1 MKTTRSLKLLIAS
14 AAFALL
20 TSGCTTF
27 GTFAEDQSIEGQVE
41 DILEPIE
48 LNNQPAFIGVESH
61 NLYVLI
67 YGQVPSE
74 DVKAQASQSING
86 IPVIRKVF
94 NELRVAN
101 PEEVSTI
108 SDSWITT
115 KVKSS
120 LAAEKGLDSKRI
132 KVITEAG
139 EVFLMGLV
147 TREEGDKAALVA
159 RNISGVTRVVKI
171 FEYIN

>member
-1 MKTTRSLKLLIAS
+1 MLTKRLLRLLILLPVFAIGVS
-14 AAFALL
+14 A
-20 TSGCTTF
+20 CTTF
-27 GTFAEDQSIEGQVE
+27 GTVAEDSSIEGRVKE
-41 DILEPIE
+41 RLYPILEK
-48 LNNQPAFIGVESH
+48 NQPNAVDVVSH

-74 DVKAQASQSING
+74 EAISQVSNAVKGVPEMKKA
-86 IPVIRKVF
+86 F
-94 NELRVAN
+94 NELRVGN
-101 PEEVSTI
+101 PEDVSTV
-108 SDSWITT
+108 SDVWITT

-132 KVITEAG
+132 KVITENK
-139 EVFLMGLV
+139 EVFLMGMV

-171 FEYIN
+171 FEYID

>member
-1 MKTTRSLKLLIAS
+1 MTFRQTLRTLSLI
-14 AAFALL
+14 FVTL
-20 TSGCTTF
+20 TVVPACTTF
-27 GTFAEDQSIEGQVE
+27 GTMAEDNSIESRVYTIT
-41 DILEPIE
+41 DAIE
-48 LNNQPAFIGVESH
+48 AKNPPSFIGVDSH

-67 YGQVPSE
+67 YGQVPNQAIINQVSNE
-74 DVKAQASQSING
+74 VKG
-86 IPVIRKVF
+86 IPEIRKVF

-101 PEEVSTI
+101 PDDVSTM

-132 KVITEAG
+132 NVTTEAG

-159 RNISGVTRVVKI
+159 RNISGVQKVVKI

>member
-1 MKTTRSLKLLIAS
+1 MTIQQLLRASTIAM
-14 AAFALL
+14 AALFLL
-20 TSGCTTF
+20 PACTTF
-27 GTFAEDQSIEGQVE
+27 GTVAEDSSIESRVLTLT
-41 DILEPIE
+41 DAIE
-48 LNNQPAFIGVESH
+48 AKNKPSFIGVESH

-67 YGQVPSE
+67 YGQVPSQA
-74 DVKAQASQSING
+74 VKNQVSNEIRG
-86 IPVIRKVF
+86 IPEIRKVF
-94 NELRVAN
+94 NELRVADPN
-101 PEEVSTI
+101 KVSTM
-108 SDSWITT
+108 SDTWITT

-132 KVITEAG
+132 KVTTEAG

-159 RNISGVTRVVKI
+159 RNISGVKKVVKI

>member
-1 MKTTRSLKLLIAS
+1 MILKQCLRIVTL
-14 AAFALL
+14 AAVTAFFLPA
-20 TSGCTTF
+20 CTTF
-27 GTFAEDQSIEGQVE
+27 GTLAEDNSIERRVGT
-41 DILEPIE
+41 LTSAIE
-48 LNNQPAFIGVESH
+48 AKNKPSYIGVESH

-74 DVKAQASQSING
+74 KIKIQVSNEIRD
-86 IPVIRKVF
+86 IPEIRKVF
-94 NELRVAN
+94 NELRIKD
-101 PEEVSTI
+101 PKEVSAM
-108 SDSWITT
+108 SDAWITT

-132 KVITEAG
+132 KVTTEDG

-147 TREEGDKAALVA
+147 TREEGDKAALVS
-159 RNISGVTRVVKI
+159 RNIAGVKKVVKI

>member
-1 MKTTRSLKLLIAS
+1 MTLKHTLRIFSLALAAAILLPA
-14 AAFALL
+14 
-20 TSGCTTF
+20 CTVF
-27 GTFAEDQSIEGQVE
+27 GTLAEDNSIESRVYTIT
-41 DILEPIE
+41 DAIE
-48 LNNQPAFIGVESH
+48 AKNKPAFIGVESH

-67 YGQVPSE
+67 YGQVPSQT
-74 DVKAQASQSING
+74 VKDQVSREVNG
-86 IPVIRKVF
+86 IPEIRKVF
-94 NELRVAN
+94 NELRIED
-101 PEEVSTI
+101 PEKVSTM

-132 KVITEAG
+132 NVTTEAG

-159 RNISGVTRVVKI
+159 RNISGVKKVVKI

>member
-1 MKTTRSLKLLIAS
+1 MILTRILRILSLITVTIFILPA
-14 AAFALL
+14 
-20 TSGCTTF
+20 CTTF
-27 GTFAEDQSIEGQVE
+27 GTMAEDNSIESRVYTIT
-41 DILEPIE
+41 DAIE
-48 LNNQPAFIGVESH
+48 AKNKPSFIGVDSH

-74 DVKAQASQSING
+74 KVKAQVSSEVKG
-86 IPVIRKVF
+86 IPEIRKIF
-94 NELRVAN
+94 NELRIAD
-101 PEEVSTI
+101 PEKVSTM
-108 SDSWITT
+108 SDTWITT

-132 KVITEAG
+132 NVTTEAG

-159 RNISGVTRVVKI
+159 RNISGVKKVVKI

>member
-1 MKTTRSLKLLIAS
+1 MTIKQSLRILSLSVATLFILPA
-14 AAFALL
+14 
-20 TSGCTTF
+20 CTTF
-27 GTFAEDQSIEGQVE
+27 GTYAEDSSIEGRVSTLT
-41 DILEPIE
+41 DAIE
-48 LNNQPAFIGVESH
+48 AKNQPAFIGVQSH

-67 YGQVPSE
+67 YGQVPSQN
-74 DVKAQASQSING
+74 VINQVSAEIKG
-86 IPVIRKVF
+86 VPEIRKVF
-94 NELRVAN
+94 NELRVAD
-101 PEEVSTI
+101 PKEVGTF
-108 SDSWITT
+108 SDTWITT

-132 KVITEAG
+132 KVTTEAS

-159 RNISGVTRVVKI
+159 RNIAGVNKVVKI

>member
-1 MKTTRSLKLLIAS
+1 MILKQLLRTFSLTIAALVLLPA
-14 AAFALL
+14 
-20 TSGCTTF
+20 CTTF
-27 GTFAEDQSIEGQVE
+27 GTLVEDNSIESRVHTIT
-41 DILEPIE
+41 DAIE
-48 LNNQPAFIGVESH
+48 AKNQPAFIGVESH
-61 NLYVLI
+61 NLYVLV
-67 YGQVPSE
+67 YGQVPNQA
-74 DVKAQASQSING
+74 VKEQVSNQVNG
-86 IPVIRKVF
+86 IPEIRKVF
-94 NELRVAN
+94 NELRIGD
-101 PEEVSTI
+101 PDKVSTM

-132 KVITEAG
+132 NVTTEAG

-159 RNISGVTRVVKI
+159 RNISGVKKVVKI

>member
-1 MKTTRSLKLLIAS
+1 MTLLQTLRILGLIAVTT
-14 AAFALL
+14 LL
-20 TSGCTTF
+20 LPACTTF
-27 GTFAEDQSIEGQVE
+27 GTMAEDSSIESRVYTIT
-41 DILEPIE
+41 DAIE
-48 LNNQPAFIGVESH
+48 AKNKPAFIGVESH

-74 DVKAQASQSING
+74 TVKAQVSTEVKG
-86 IPVIRKVF
+86 IPEIRKVF
-94 NELRVAN
+94 NELRIAD
-101 PEEVSTI
+101 PENVSTM

-132 KVITEAG
+132 NVTTEAG

-159 RNISGVTRVVKI
+159 RNISGVKKVVKI

>member
-1 MKTTRSLKLLIAS
+1 MLTKTSLRNLFLIPVLALGLS
-14 AAFALL
+14 A
-20 TSGCTTF
+20 CTTF
-27 GTFAEDQSIEGQVE
+27 GTVAEDSSIQGRVK
-41 DILEPIE
+41 DRINPILQKNEP
-48 LNNQPAFIGVESH
+48 NAVDVVSH

-74 DVKAQASQSING
+74 AVISQISEAIKGVPEMKKA
-86 IPVIRKVF
+86 F
-94 NELRVAN
+94 NEVRVGN
-101 PEEVSTI
+101 PEDVGTA
-108 SDSWITT
+108 SDVWITT

-132 KVITEAG
+132 KVITEDN
-139 EVFLMGLV
+139 EVFLMGMV

-159 RNISGVTRVVKI
+159 RNISGVKKVVKI

>member
-1 MKTTRSLKLLIAS
+1 MLTKRLLRLLILLPVFAIGVS
-14 AAFALL
+14 A
-20 TSGCTTF
+20 CTTF
-27 GTFAEDQSIEGQVE
+27 GTVAEDSSIEGRVKE
-41 DILEPIE
+41 RLYPILEK
-48 LNNQPAFIGVESH
+48 NQPNAVDVVSH

-74 DVKAQASQSING
+74 EAISQVSNALQGVPEMKKA
-86 IPVIRKVF
+86 F
-94 NELRVAN
+94 NELRVGN
-101 PEEVSTI
+101 PEDVSTV
-108 SDSWITT
+108 SDVWITT

-132 KVITEAG
+132 KVITENK
-139 EVFLMGLV
+139 EVFLMGMV

-171 FEYIN
+171 FEYID

>member
-1 MKTTRSLKLLIAS
+1 MTLTRILRILSLITATIFVLPA
-14 AAFALL
+14 
-20 TSGCTTF
+20 CTTF
-27 GTFAEDQSIEGQVE
+27 GTMAEDNSIESRVHTIT
-41 DILEPIE
+41 DAIE
-48 LNNQPAFIGVESH
+48 AKNKPSFIGVDSH

-74 DVKAQASQSING
+74 KVKAQVSSEVKG
-86 IPVIRKVF
+86 IPEIRKIF
-94 NELRVAN
+94 NDLRIAD
-101 PEEVSTI
+101 PEKVSTM
-108 SDSWITT
+108 SDTWITT

-132 KVITEAG
+132 NVTTEAG

-159 RNISGVTRVVKI
+159 RNISGVKKVVKI

>member
-1 MKTTRSLKLLIAS
+1 MTLKQSLRIFSLLIVT
-14 AAFALL
+14 ALFL
-20 TSGCTTF
+20 PACTTF
-27 GTFAEDQSIEGQVE
+27 GTLAEDSSIESRVSTIT
-41 DILEPIE
+41 DAIE
-48 LNNQPAFIGVESH
+48 EKNKPSFIGVESH

-74 DVKAQASQSING
+74 KVKNQVSSEVKG
-86 IPVIRKVF
+86 IPEIRKVF
-94 NELRVAN
+94 NELRVAD
-101 PEEVSTI
+101 PDSVSTM
-108 SDSWITT
+108 SDTWITT

-132 KVITEAG
+132 NVTTEAG

-159 RNISGVTRVVKI
+159 RNISGVKKVVKI